1 MKEVFQV
8 RENIKSSDNQ
18 RKLFFSFGCDSLRIR
33 SGRETVSVLH
43 PSYVSALWKVIFP
56 AISRKG
62 YLPLHKALSGKQTGF
77 WLLLGFLLVFF
88 FEELFCQGIRKSSS
102 LQSMSF
108 TTLFFFSL
116 STFPFVPFN
125 HRFPCSFIEWTF
137 TKDDNTRNK
146 AKECCLPVLLIFE
159 QLPLR
164 QRLVSTR
171 FD

>member
-62 YLPLHKALSGKQTGF
+62 YLPLHKALSDKQTGF
-77 WLLLGFLLVFF
+77 WLLLVFF
-88 FEELFCQGIRKSSS
+88 FFFWGNLLPGYRGKFQPSVNVFYHPIFFPCPLSHLFLSITVFLVLSLNELLQKMTIQEIRLKSVVYQSFSS
-102 LQSMSF
+102 LNSY
-108 TTLFFFSL
+108 LWGN
-116 STFPFVPFN
+116 V
-125 HRFPCSFIEWTF
+125 
-137 TKDDNTRNK
+137 
-146 AKECCLPVLLIFE
+146 
-159 QLPLR
+159 
-164 QRLVSTR
+164 
-171 FD
+171 

>member
-88 FEELFCQGIRKSSS
+88 FFFEELFCQGIRKSSS

-108 TTLFFFSL
+108 TTLFFFPCPLSHLFLSITDFLVLSL
-116 STFPFVPFN
+116 N
-125 HRFPCSFIEWTF
+125 E
-137 TKDDNTRNK
+137 
-146 AKECCLPVLLIFE
+146 LLQKMTIQE
-159 QLPLR
+159 I
-164 QRLVSTR
+164 RLKSVVYQSSSSLNSYLWGNV
-171 FD
+171 

>member
-88 FEELFCQGIRKSSS
+88 F
-102 LQSMSF
+102 
-108 TTLFFFSL
+108 SL

>member
-18 RKLFFSFGCDSLRIR
+18 RKLFFSFGCDLLRIR

-77 WLLLGFLLVFF
+77 WLLLGFLL
-88 FEELFCQGIRKSSS
+88 L
-102 LQSMSF
+102 L
-108 TTLFFFSL
+108 LFFFLRNSSARVYGKVPAFSQCL
-116 STFPFVPFN
+116 LPPYFFFPV
-125 HRFPCSFIEWTF
+125 HFPICSFQSQISLFFHWMNF
-137 TKDDNTRNK
+137 YKRWQYK
-146 AKECCLPVLLIFE
+146 K
-159 QLPLR
+159 
-164 QRLVSTR
+164 
-171 FD
+171 

>member
-88 FEELFCQGIRKSSS
+88 FFWGTLLPGYTEKFQPSVNVFYHPIFFFPVHFPICSF
-102 LQSMSF
+102 QSQIS
-108 TTLFFFSL
+108 LFFHWMNFYK
-116 STFPFVPFN
+116 
-125 HRFPCSFIEWTF
+125 RWQY
-137 TKDDNTRNK
+137 KK
-146 AKECCLPVLLIFE
+146 
-159 QLPLR
+159 
-164 QRLVSTR
+164 
-171 FD
+171 